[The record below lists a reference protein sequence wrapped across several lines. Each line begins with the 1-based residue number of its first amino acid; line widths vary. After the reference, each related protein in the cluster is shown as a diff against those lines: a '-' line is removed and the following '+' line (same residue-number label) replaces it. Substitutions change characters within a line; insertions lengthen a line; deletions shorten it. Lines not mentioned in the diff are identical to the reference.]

1 MRRLTLFVFAIA
13 AIITFGLTSAS
24 FTPDAQAAKRG
35 KVIGGLAHQM
45 PGWFKE
51 SFLDLAEDAQEAD
64 EAGKHVIMFMSL
76 NGCPYCT
83 KMLNKVFEGDK
94 AFITRHFD
102 SIGINIKGARMITP
116 PGGEEMSEKMYA
128 QSQRVIGTPTIL
140 FLDAKGKQIYRI
152 NGYWNPVMF
161 RHALEYVQTKSYKTM
176 KFFAFMKAK
185 AKGPIYS
192 FRAHPMLSKV
202 TDFSKQSKPVAV
214 LFEDKN
220 CTACAKL
227 HDKMLSRADIKKELS
242 AFTFTRLDAYSKEP
256 IIGIDG
262 NKTTGDAW
270 ARKLNLGAS
279 PTIVV
284 FDEGKERQRISAE
297 LYAFHFQYAL
307 RYVSSKSYKTHPNW
321 IKYLGEQQER
331 ILKTGKNID
340 IGEQPAA
347 SQ

>member
-1 MRRLTLFVFAIA
+1 M
-13 AIITFGLTSAS
+13 
-24 FTPDAQAAKRG
+24 AQAQDVKQGR
-35 KVIGGLAHQM
+35 VIGGLAHQM

-64 EAGKHVIMFMSL
+64 EAGKHVILFMSL

-94 AFITRHFD
+94 EYISANFD
-102 SIGINIKGARMITP
+102 TIGINIKGARMITP
-116 PGGEEMSEKMYA
+116 PGGTEMSEKAYA

-152 NGYWNPVMF
+152 NGYWNPTMF

-176 KFFAFMKAK
+176 KLFAFIKAK
-185 AKGPIYS
+185 ARDQRYT
-192 FRAHPMLSKV
+192 FRAHPMLTRL
-202 TDFSKQSKPVAV
+202 TDFSKARKPIAV

-220 CTACAKL
+220 CTACPKL
-227 HDKMLSRADIKKELS
+227 HDKILSRADIKKELS
-242 AFTFTRLDAYSKEP
+242 AFTFTRLDAYSRQS
-256 IIGIDG
+256 IIDIDG
-262 NKTTGDAW
+262 NKTTPEAW

-284 FDEGKERQRISAE
+284 FDKGKERQRIGAE

-321 IKYLGEQQER
+321 IKYLTEQEER
-331 ILKTGKNID
+331 ILKTGKDID